1 MSTSSEEPPRRR
13 NISWWSWSWDTV
25 EGGDQNDFKSI
36 HGDQIFTRGRWNYW
50 TGTDQRN
57 LIFLQWSVSGG
68 ISNTCQKLNFYNGDL
83 RSITLEAKFDSEVP
97 KKITQVPYRTSTLC
111 LSLCIDINP

>member
-1 MSTSSEEPPRRR
+1 MSTSSEEL
-13 NISWWSWSWDTV
+13 WWSWWWDT
-25 EGGDQNDFKSI
+25 EEDGDQNDFKSI
-36 HGDQIFTRGRWNYW
+36 HGDQIFTRGRWNFS

-97 KKITQVPYRTSTLC
+97 KKNHPGAIPYVYS
-111 LSLCIDINP
+111 LSVIVH